1 MNICSLDP
9 HCQLLLEEY
18 RQEQET
24 FQIMRRIVR
33 QELEKCIADNGIYV
47 TAIETRI
54 KTEKSLV
61 GKLELKGRKY
71 LSLADVTDIL
81 GARVITFYTDEVDKV
96 SALIEKLFVVD
107 WDNSVDK
114 RKLLDLDQFGYMSLH
129 YICSIPASL
138 YSDPEHPK
146 VNDYRFE
153 IQMRTALQHVW
164 ATMDHDTG
172 YKSGIEVPK
181 EHLRNLNRLAGMLE
195 LADEEF
201 SRIRREIIDY
211 RRNVSSLV
219 ASGNFDEVPLDGDTF
234 RNFLQIDPFRK
245 LITRIASV
253 NQAEV
258 VDDSLMSYL
267 DVLIHLGFS
276 SLGDINR
283 LIADFSDEAYQLS
296 LHQLAGTDLDIVAL
310 SLALQNLCVIYLLK
324 QGAGMT
330 GLQEFYCQLGGT
342 QEGNAQR
349 AQRTFDLAKQIHII

>member
-114 RKLLDLDQFGYMSLH
+114 RKMHELDSFGYMSLN
-129 YICSIPASL
+129 YICRIPKSM
-138 YSDPEHPK
+138 YFDPACPQINEF
-146 VNDYRFE
+146 RFE
-153 IQMRTALQHVW
+153 LQMRTALQHV
-164 ATMDHDTG
+164 
-172 YKSGIEVPK
+172 
-181 EHLRNLNRLAGMLE
+181 
-195 LADEEF
+195 
-201 SRIRREIIDY
+201 
-211 RRNVSSLV
+211 
-219 ASGNFDEVPLDGDTF
+219 
-234 RNFLQIDPFRK
+234 
-245 LITRIASV
+245 
-253 NQAEV
+253 
-258 VDDSLMSYL
+258 
-267 DVLIHLGFS
+267 
-276 SLGDINR
+276 
-283 LIADFSDEAYQLS
+283 
-296 LHQLAGTDLDIVAL
+296 
-310 SLALQNLCVIYLLK
+310 
-324 QGAGMT
+324 
-330 GLQEFYCQLGGT
+330 
-342 QEGNAQR
+342 
-349 AQRTFDLAKQIHII
+349 